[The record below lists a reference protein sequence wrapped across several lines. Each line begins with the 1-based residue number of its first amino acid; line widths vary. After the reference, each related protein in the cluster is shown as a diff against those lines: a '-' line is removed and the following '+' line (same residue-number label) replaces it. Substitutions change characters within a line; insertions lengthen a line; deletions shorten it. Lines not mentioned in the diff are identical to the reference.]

1 MTYNK
6 EWFSSNVK
14 LHQSGLYGLA
24 ISILKNEEDAKDAVQ
39 ETLYKAFYN
48 IDSLRNP
55 EKFKP
60 WIMKILANT
69 AYEMIRNK
77 KYQLNIDDYNDII
90 ETPNTLDLSTKINL
104 WDAVQSL
111 NLSYRPII
119 IMFYYEDLSIKE
131 ISEIL
136 SLTPVT
142 TRKRLSRAR
151 KQLKQILE
159 GKEV

>member
-1 MTYNK
+1 M
-6 EWFSSNVK
+6 
-14 LHQSGLYGLA
+14 L
-24 ISILKNEEDAKDAVQ
+24 
-39 ETLYKAFYN
+39 
-48 IDSLRNP
+48 
-55 EKFKP
+55 
-60 WIMKILANT
+60 
-69 AYEMIRNK
+69 RNK

-90 ETPNTLDLSTKINL
+90 KDPNTLDLSIKISL

-111 NLSYRPII
+111 KLSYRPIV

-136 SLTPVT
+136 SLTTVT